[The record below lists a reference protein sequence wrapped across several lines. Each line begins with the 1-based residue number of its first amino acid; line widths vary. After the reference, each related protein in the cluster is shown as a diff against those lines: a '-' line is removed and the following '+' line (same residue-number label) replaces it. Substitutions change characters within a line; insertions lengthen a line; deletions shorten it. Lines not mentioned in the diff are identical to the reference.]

1 LCGDRLPP
9 AVTINENVSEANSRQ
24 DATGLIGYDVYAPYN
39 RSLLIKINFQI
50 IQALRVSNR
59 LGQSFEHLPLVAQ
72 FSLPRGVHEVIGEN
86 AVERCA
92 ITFSQCF

>member
-50 IQALRVSNR
+50 IQR
-59 LGQSFEHLPLVAQ
+59 
-72 FSLPRGVHEVIGEN
+72 
-86 AVERCA
+86 
-92 ITFSQCF
+92 